1 MPVKNARW
9 GLSAAVLVV
18 AGLALTACGPED
30 ATTSSATPSASA
42 SASATSVPVATSSA
56 HSGGR
61 PAATASVAS
70 GQGSSSTSGGSG
82 GSDTGHQRTLVGK
95 LSYLAPGKLMV
106 KPDNGGADQAFMLS
120 NATKVLGA
128 AAICSR
134 DGSTVTMD
142 SQGYGTTNCTTD
154 QLETAAK
161 TGAVTVRVT
170 LDSSLG
176 LAQTV
181 AEKYHP

>member
-1 MPVKNARW
+1 M
-9 GLSAAVLVV
+9 
-18 AGLALTACGPED
+18 
-30 ATTSSATPSASA
+30 
-42 SASATSVPVATSSA
+42 
-56 HSGGR
+56 
-61 PAATASVAS
+61 
-70 GQGSSSTSGGSG
+70 
-82 GSDTGHQRTLVGK
+82 GK

-106 KPDNGGADQAFMLS
+106 KPDNGGVDQAFMLS

-161 TGAVTVRVT
+161 TGAVT

>member
-1 MPVKNARW
+1 MLIKTARW

-30 ATTSSATPSASA
+30 ATSSDTP
-42 SASATSVPVATSSA
+42 SATSVPVATSSA
-56 HSGGR
+56 HSSGK
-61 PAATASVAS
+61 PTATAPVAS
-70 GQGSSSTSGGSG
+70 GQGSSSTSGGSS
-82 GSDTGHQRTLVGK
+82 GSDAGHQRTLVGK
-95 LSYLAPGKLMV
+95 LSYLAPGKLAV
-106 KPDNGGADQAFMLS
+106 KPDNGGADQAFMIN

-142 SQGYGTTNCTTD
+142 SQGYGTTNCTAD
-154 QLETAAK
+154 QAETAAK

-176 LAQTV
+176 VAQTI

>member
-1 MPVKNARW
+1 M
-9 GLSAAVLVV
+9 
-18 AGLALTACGPED
+18 
-30 ATTSSATPSASA
+30 
-42 SASATSVPVATSSA
+42 
-56 HSGGR
+56 
-61 PAATASVAS
+61 
-70 GQGSSSTSGGSG
+70 
-82 GSDTGHQRTLVGK
+82 GK

-106 KPDNGGADQAFMLS
+106 KPDSGGTDQAFMVS

-142 SQGYGTTNCTTD
+142 GQGYGTTRCTAD

-176 LAQTV
+176 VAQTV